1 MRCVQKPPPRSRPL
15 PRPAIRTSRSAA
27 CSGCLVRRT
36 CRLHCRS
43 ESHPRCATFSR
54 SRRSK
59 STSSVSASGRSAL
72 HLRSFAPCSTSSARN
87 GRPLHAPTTSS
98 RSGSDPLTSMRL
110 FCLSGSTQPMN
121 SYIFGNA
128 AETET
133 AERFATLDTLYN
145 FRTFRFLET
154 AGIGPGWHCLE
165 VGGGSGSVAAWMAE
179 RVGPS
184 GSVLVTDIDPR
195 FMEGSAY
202 RKPAH
207 LELRRHDIG
216 TDPLPE
222 QAFDLIH
229 ARLVLMHVPQR
240 REALARLV
248 AALKPRG
255 WLVIED
261 FDGHVI
267 DRTIPVAE
275 PAAAALFKRVAG
287 ALVTLMEERG
297 FEVEWA
303 RRLHGRL
310 KTAGLTEVGMEG
322 HVAVSEGGSL
332 GASLDAANFAQ
343 VHREAVAKGLVTD
356 AEIDAVLARLN
367 APDFALFSLVMFT
380 AWGRRPG
387 FAASESDHALPA
399 RRRAGG
405 QHPSKDIS
413 HDHT

>member
-1 MRCVQKPPPRSRPL
+1 MQ
-15 PRPAIRTSRSAA
+15 
-27 CSGCLVRRT
+27 
-36 CRLHCRS
+36 
-43 ESHPRCATFSR
+43 
-54 SRRSK
+54 
-59 STSSVSASGRSAL
+59 
-72 HLRSFAPCSTSSARN
+72 RN
-87 GRPLHAPTTSS
+87 PY
-98 RSGSDPLTSMRL
+98 L
-110 FCLSGSTQPMN
+110 FD
-121 SYIFGNA
+121 NA
-128 AETET
+128 AEAET
-133 AERFATLDTLYN
+133 AERFASLDALYN

-154 AGIGPGWHCLE
+154 TGIGPGWHCLE
-165 VGGGSGSVAAWMAE
+165 VGGGSGSVAAWMAD

-184 GSVLVTDIDPR
+184 GYVLVTDIDPR

-202 RKPAH
+202 RRPAH
-207 LELRRHDIG
+207 MELRRHDIG

-261 FDGHVI
+261 FDGRVI
-267 DRTIPVAE
+267 DRTIPMLDA
-275 PAAAALFKRVAG
+275 AAAALFKRVRG

-303 RRLHGRL
+303 RRLYGRL
-310 KTAGLTEVGMEG
+310 KAAGLTEVGMEG

-343 VHREAVAKGLVTD
+343 VRREAVAKGLVTD

-387 FAASESDHALPA
+387 FAASESDRALPVSRQA
-399 RRRAGG
+399 TEP
-405 QHPSKDIS
+405 HPPKDILP
-413 HDHT
+413 